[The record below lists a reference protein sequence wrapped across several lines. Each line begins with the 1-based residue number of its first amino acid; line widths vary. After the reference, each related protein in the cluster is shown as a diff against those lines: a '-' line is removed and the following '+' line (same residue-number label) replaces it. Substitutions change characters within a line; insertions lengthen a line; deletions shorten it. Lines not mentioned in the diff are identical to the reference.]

1 MLLGHAL
8 ASVPNVRKE
17 FIHWANECR
26 SVKDIQWVRPYLGLT
41 NKQLQPLYDILP
53 GATALDSE
61 RVLTEEGRE
70 ALKLVEKAIQIAALK
85 RREVDLPISL
95 CILPSENQPTAA
107 LWQGAPLLWI
117 HPKFPLPKCILLSI
131 LPRLPNWHCWVY
143 SNACSILA
151 PLLMKLLYHMIVD
164 KLKCCLP
171 L

>member
-1 MLLGHAL
+1 MIFQKLLG
-8 ASVPNVRKE
+8 
-17 FIHWANECR
+17 
-26 SVKDIQWVRPYLGLT
+26 DIQWVKPYLGLT

-70 ALKLVEKAIQIAALK
+70 ALKLVEKAIQVAALK

-95 CILPSENQPTAA
+95 CILPSENQPT
-107 LWQGAPLLWI
+107 GAIGKRLLYYGSI
-117 HPKFPLPKCILLSI
+117 LKFPPTKCYPII
-131 LPRLPNWHCWVY
+131 LPRLPNWHCWVS
-143 SNACSILA
+143 SNTCSILV

>member
-1 MLLGHAL
+1 MQKGKVIHYLGSKITERYITPQKIQIRTDHLRTLNDFQKLLG
-8 ASVPNVRKE
+8 
-17 FIHWANECR
+17 
-26 SVKDIQWVRPYLGLT
+26 DIQWVRPYLGLT

-95 CILPSENQPTAA
+95 CILPSENQPTGV

-117 HPKFPLPKCILLSI
+117 HPKISPTRVLSYYPASVAQLALLG
-131 LPRLPNWHCWVY
+131 L
-143 SNACSILA
+143 
-151 PLLMKLLYHMIVD
+151 
-164 KLKCCLP
+164 
-171 L
+171 